1 MYAWKHAANHPAS
14 AVPAEIQML
23 VRIDIIST
31 SILTLC
37 ACPTD
42 SAIVIENGN
51 ANMNPA
57 RQRVQS
63 NKPQPMYGQLLIRD
77 VSNARDATMRV
88 EQIPQQNN
96 SPNLR

>member
-23 VRIDIIST
+23 VRIDFIST

-42 SAIVIENGN
+42 SEKVIENGD
-51 ANMNPA
+51 AKMSPA
-57 RQRVQS
+57 RQRYQS
-63 NKPQPMYGQLLIRD
+63 NKPQPMYGRLPIRD
-77 VSNARDATMRV
+77 DSNATDTTMRV
-88 EQIPQQNN
+88 EQIQQQNN
-96 SPNLR
+96 PPYLR